1 MFRKS
6 DGEKVM
12 LISNLFLVNPLL
24 QVSICPGLHALQLF
38 LHKHN
43 TGWEVVL
50 EDCSDMAWSSG
61 LMILPEVMIL

>member
-1 MFRKS
+1 MYLLCYGYFIVFRKS

-38 LHKHN
+38 YTN
-43 TGWEVVL
+43 TTLAGKCSCRIAQTCGL
-50 EDCSDMAWSSG
+50 E
-61 LMILPEVMIL
+61 